1 MVSSLPSPTLLSQLI
16 RPQSGRPRRAA
27 AASSSHP
34 APTHTVDL
42 EGADPEFLA
51 LSLKQQRAI
60 DKAFEKGVRSIRG
73 GEKRKRRKIANG
85 KAINVELGAKDE
97 GGFVDESGGGG
108 FLEEDGGGGPLSE
121 DPDEGFIAEGDA
133 GGFVIDDDAGGFV
146 PDDNQ
151 GGFLP
156 EDDAGGFVS
165 DGGYQDGVV
174 SQDSKHSEQQL
185 PSHYSSQTFTKL
197 VPLYLLPTLLTSLGL
212 PSDEDVLQVF
222 RASAMGW
229 DESSN
234 KRALDTEDAAGV
246 ELKDFRAVCAALM
259 DPDDGE
265 EMEDVELGSNDGD
278 DDKDTFEP
286 SGEES
291 ALTSLSE
298 SSYGGTPNKN
308 RSKTARNTSGKT
320 RVKGKAV
327 LEDQISL
334 SSNQRAM
341 VKDIWDML
349 KPSEKQKLGADILG
363 RNEVKE
369 LVRTL
374 GEMWSDE
381 EITDMVTLFS
391 SQHEGRGLTFEDFGK
406 VMLRAGLV

>member
-1 MVSSLPSPTLLSQLI
+1 M
-16 RPQSGRPRRAA
+16 
-27 AASSSHP
+27 
-34 APTHTVDL
+34 
-42 EGADPEFLA
+42 
-51 LSLKQQRAI
+51 
-60 DKAFEKGVRSIRG
+60 
-73 GEKRKRRKIANG
+73 
-85 KAINVELGAKDE
+85 GAKDE
-97 GGFVDESGGGG
+97 GCIVDESGGGG
-108 FLEEDGGGGPLSE
+108 FLEGDGGGGPLSE
-121 DPDEGFIAEGDA
+121 DPDEGFVAEDDA

-146 PDDNQ
+146 PDDDQ
-151 GGFLP
+151 GEFLP
-156 EDDAGGFVS
+156 QDDAGGFVS
-165 DGGYQDGVV
+165 DGEYQDGVV
-174 SQDSKHSEQQL
+174 SEDSKHLEQQQ

-234 KRALDTEDAAGV
+234 KRALDAEDAAGV

-265 EMEDVELGSNDGD
+265 EVEDVELGSNDDD

-291 ALTSLSE
+291 VLTSLSE

-320 RVKGKAV
+320 RVKGKGV

-349 KPSEKQKLGADILG
+349 KPSEKQKKLGADILG

-381 EITDMVTLFS
+381 EVS
-391 SQHEGRGLTFEDFGK
+391 HS
-406 VMLRAGLV
+406 A

>member
-1 MVSSLPSPTLLSQLI
+1 MVSSLPPPTFISQLTC
-16 RPQSGRPRRAA
+16 PQSGRPRRAA
-27 AASSSHP
+27 AASSRRP

-51 LSLKQQRAI
+51 LSLKQRRAI
-60 DKAFEKGVRSIRG
+60 DKAFEKGVRSVRG
-73 GEKRKRRKIANG
+73 SEKRKRRKIASG
-85 KAINVELGAKDE
+85 KAVNVELGAKDE
-97 GGFVDESGGGG
+97 GCIVGESGGGG

-121 DPDEGFIAEGDA
+121 DPDEGFVAGDDA

-146 PDDNQ
+146 PDDDQ

-156 EDDAGGFVS
+156 GDDAGGFVS

-174 SQDSKHSEQQL
+174 SEDSKHLEQQL

-265 EMEDVELGSNDGD
+265 EVEDVELGSNDDD

-298 SSYGGTPNKN
+298 SSYGDTPNKN
-308 RSKTARNTSGKT
+308 RSKTARNTAGKT
-320 RVKGKAV
+320 RVKGKGV

-334 SSNQRAM
+334 SLNQRAM

-349 KPSEKQKLGADILG
+349 KPSEKQKKLGADILG

-381 EITDMVTLFS
+381 EVS
-391 SQHEGRGLTFEDFGK
+391 HS
-406 VMLRAGLV
+406 

>member
-1 MVSSLPSPTLLSQLI
+1 M
-16 RPQSGRPRRAA
+16 SGRPRRAA
-27 AASSSHP
+27 AASSRHP

-42 EGADPEFLA
+42 QGADPEFLA
-51 LSLKQQRAI
+51 LSLKQRRAI

-85 KAINVELGAKDE
+85 KAVNVELGAKDE
-97 GGFVDESGGGG
+97 GGIADESGGGG
-108 FLEEDGGGGPLSE
+108 FLEEDGRGGPLSE
-121 DPDEGFIAEGDA
+121 DPDEFVAEGDA
-133 GGFVIDDDAGGFV
+133 GGFVIDDDAGGLV
-146 PDDNQ
+146 PGDDQ

-174 SQDSKHSEQQL
+174 SEDSKHLEQQL

-234 KRALDTEDAAGV
+234 KRALDTEGAAGV

-265 EMEDVELGSNDGD
+265 EMEDVELGSNDDD
-278 DDKDTFEP
+278 DDKDNFEP

-320 RVKGKAV
+320 RVKGKGV

-334 SSNQRAM
+334 SSNQRVM
-341 VKDIWDML
+341 VRDIWDML
-349 KPSEKQKLGADILG
+349 IPSEKQEKFGADILG

>member
-1 MVSSLPSPTLLSQLI
+1 MVSSLPPPTFISQLTC
-16 RPQSGRPRRAA
+16 PQSGRPRRAA
-27 AASSSHP
+27 AASSRRP

-51 LSLKQQRAI
+51 LSLKQRRAI
-60 DKAFEKGVRSIRG
+60 DKAFEKGVRSVRG
-73 GEKRKRRKIANG
+73 SEKRKRRKIASG
-85 KAINVELGAKDE
+85 KAVNVELGAKDE
-97 GGFVDESGGGG
+97 GCIVGESGGGG

-121 DPDEGFIAEGDA
+121 DPDEGFVAGDDA

-146 PDDNQ
+146 PDDDQ

-156 EDDAGGFVS
+156 GDDAGGFVS

-174 SQDSKHSEQQL
+174 SEDSKHLEQQL

-265 EMEDVELGSNDGD
+265 EVEDVELGSNDDD

-298 SSYGGTPNKN
+298 SSYGDTPNKN
-308 RSKTARNTSGKT
+308 RSKTARNTAGKT
-320 RVKGKAV
+320 RVKGKGV

-334 SSNQRAM
+334 SLNQRAM

-349 KPSEKQKLGADILG
+349 KPSEKQKKLGADILG

-369 LVRTL
+369 LVWTL

-381 EITDMVTLFS
+381 EVS
-391 SQHEGRGLTFEDFGK
+391 HS
-406 VMLRAGLV
+406 

>member
-1 MVSSLPSPTLLSQLI
+1 MVSSLPSPTLISQLTY
-16 RPQSGRPRRAA
+16 PQSGRPRRAA
-27 AASSSHP
+27 AASSRHP
-34 APTHTVDL
+34 APTHTADL

-51 LSLKQQRAI
+51 LSLKQRRAI
-60 DKAFEKGVRSIRG
+60 DKAFEKGVRSIKG
-73 GEKRKRRKIANG
+73 GEKRKKRKIANG
-85 KAINVELGAKDE
+85 KAVNVELGAKDE
-97 GGFVDESGGGG
+97 GCIVDESGGGG

-121 DPDEGFIAEGDA
+121 DPDEGFVAEDDA

-146 PDDNQ
+146 PDDDQ
-151 GGFLP
+151 GEFLP
-156 EDDAGGFVS
+156 QDDAGGFVS
-165 DGGYQDGVV
+165 DGGYQDGGYQDGVV
-174 SQDSKHSEQQL
+174 SEDSKHLEQQQ

-265 EMEDVELGSNDGD
+265 EVEDVELGSNDDD

-291 ALTSLSE
+291 VLTSLSE

-320 RVKGKAV
+320 RVKGKGV

-349 KPSEKQKLGADILG
+349 KPSEKQKKLGADILG

-381 EITDMVTLFS
+381 EVS
-391 SQHEGRGLTFEDFGK
+391 HS
-406 VMLRAGLV
+406 A

>member
-1 MVSSLPSPTLLSQLI
+1 M
-16 RPQSGRPRRAA
+16 SGRPRRAA
-27 AASSSHP
+27 AASSRHLAP
-34 APTHTVDL
+34 ADVVDF
-42 EGADPEFLA
+42 EDADLEFLA
-51 LSLKQQRAI
+51 LSLKQRRAI
-60 DKAFEKGVRSIRG
+60 DKAFEKGVRTIRG
-73 GEKRKRRKIANG
+73 GEKRKRRKLANG
-85 KAINVELGAKDE
+85 KAMDVSGA
-97 GGFVDESGGGG
+97 
-108 FLEEDGGGGPLSE
+108 EDGGGIVDESSRGGLMEADGGGRPLSE
-121 DPDEGFIAEGDA
+121 DHGGGFVVEDDG

-146 PDDNQ
+146 PDNDQ
-151 GGFLP
+151 GGFLS
-156 EDDAGGFVS
+156 EDDAGGFVA
-165 DGGYQDGVV
+165 DDGYQDRVA
-174 SQDSKHSEQQL
+174 SENSKNPKQHSHCHCS
-185 PSHYSSQTFTKL
+185 PQTSNKL

-212 PSDEDVLQVF
+212 PSDEDVLEVF

-234 KRALDTEDAAGV
+234 KRGLDTEDTAGV

-265 EMEDVELGSNDGD
+265 EGKDVELGSD
-278 DDKDTFEP
+278 DDDDNDNEDAFQP
-286 SGEES
+286 SGTES

-298 SSYGGTPNKN
+298 SSYGGTPSKS
-308 RSKTARNTSGKT
+308 RSKTAGNKSRKT
-320 RVKGKAV
+320 RVKGKGKI
-327 LEDQISL
+327 EGQTNL

-341 VKDIWDML
+341 VKDIWEML
-349 KPSEKQKLGADILG
+349 KPSEKQKRFGADILG

-391 SQHEGRGLTFEDFGK
+391 SQHEGRGLTFEDFGR